1 MIWVETMV
9 RCAQVED
16 VRKLVNFLEK
26 ANLGTDGVEE
36 AVDYFLLLEDEA
48 GNIQATLGIEPH
60 GPVGLLRSLAI
71 TSRASEKELL
81 LIFEQMLLL
90 AKEKQMQ
97 SLYLATNK
105 KGSVQFFEMMG
116 FQQVEREKLH
126 EKIFDSAHVQHIL
139 TVDNSLFMELKLD

>member
-1 MIWVETMV
+1 MV

-16 VRKLVNFLEK
+16 VKKLVNFLEK

-60 GPVGLLRSLAI
+60 GRVGLLRSLAI
-71 TSRASEKELL
+71 TSQASEKELL

-90 AKEKQMQ
+90 ARDKQMQ

-116 FQQVEREKLH
+116 FQQVEKKALH
-126 EKIFDSAHVQHIL
+126 EKIFESAHVQHIL

>member
-1 MIWVETMV
+1 METMV
-9 RCAQVED
+9 RCAQAED
-16 VRKLVNFLEK
+16 VTKLVNFLEK
-26 ANLGTDGVEE
+26 ANLGTDGVKE
-36 AVDYFLLLEDEA
+36 AVDYFLLLEDDA

-71 TSRASEKELL
+71 TSSASEKELL

-90 AKEKQMQ
+90 ARDKQME

-116 FQQVEREKLH
+116 FQKVKQEQLH

-139 TVDNSLFMELKLD
+139 TVGNSLFMELKLD